1 MVRIVLLDLARR
13 SIRALISWWCFKA
26 APNALFLWEGTT
38 SVFAVVVA
46 VPPLLAWFLPFRLLP
61 VRPMMTECY
70 RYWTLLLFLHVW
82 ITEDCVHH
90 RDYRYCVDR
99 RSGRSALD
107 VGRHTNQKGNNQPER
122 EKKIL
127 AGVAN
132 TLKSCAERGAISD
145 HLAIESFH
153 DISLNHRS
161 GKSK

>member
-1 MVRIVLLDLARR
+1 MVRIVLLDLVRR

-26 APNALFLWEGTT
+26 APNALFLWEGTGTT

-70 RYWTLLLFLHVW
+70 RSWTLLLW
-82 ITEDCVHH
+82 ITEYCIHH
-90 RDYRYCVDR
+90 RDYWSLR
-99 RSGRSALD
+99 RSALD
-107 VGRHTNQKGNNQPER
+107 LGRHTNQKGNNQPER
-122 EKKIL
+122 EKKIP

-132 TLKSCAERGAISD
+132 TLKSWAERGAISD